1 MSVGRFRGRRWFPEA
16 KGIDDAGCAA
26 GKWIGSQPMLSLL
39 LVPLGLVVGVFAE
52 RVATD
57 RSFEAIVAKPGRTP
71 YVAVATAALFP
82 VTALLVG
89 MDWVL
94 PSYLWFVAVTVTL
107 TLTDLDQ
114 KLIPNRIL
122 FPGTVV
128 GAVLLT
134 AGALIESGPVLR
146 AFAGGAIYFLVLL
159 VVALAAR
166 GAFGFGD
173 VKLAFLLGLFTAYRS
188 WETLIVAVFAAFLLG
203 GLVSLVIIVF
213 RLKDRKDSIPF
224 GPYLVAGAYLAIAWA
239 TSIASWYLDGGT

>member
-1 MSVGRFRGRRWFPEA
+1 
-16 KGIDDAGCAA
+16 
-26 GKWIGSQPMLSLL
+26 MLSLL
-39 LVPLGLVVGVFAE
+39 FIPLGLVVGALAE
-52 RVATD
+52 RVASD
-57 RSFEAIVAKPGRTP
+57 RSFDSIVVKPGRTP
-71 YVAVATAALFP
+71 YVAAVTAVLFP

-89 MDWVL
+89 IDWVL

-134 AGALIESGPVLR
+134 AGALIESGPILR
-146 AFAGGAIYFLVLL
+146 AFGGGAIYFLVLL

-213 RLKDRKDSIPF
+213 RLKDRKDTIPF
-224 GPYLVAGAYLAIAWA
+224 GPYLVGGAYIAIAWGA
-239 TSIASWYLDGGT
+239 TIASWYLEGGT